1 MRFLR
6 EVPLRAIMCLVTALT
21 LVGTAS
27 ACARDGGT
35 MAATHSEGQG
45 DMSGNTARP
54 GWVAIKEEFDTAMA
68 ADTIPA
74 LELFLA
80 RHPDSPWSQ
89 EARARLARLKGG

>member
-6 EVPLRAIMCLVTALT
+6 GVPPRAIMGLVTALS
-21 LVGTAS
+21 LAGTAS
-27 ACARDGGT
+27 ACTSGGGT
-35 MAATHSEGQG
+35 VAATHSEGQG

-54 GWVAIKEEFDTAMA
+54 GWVAIKEEFDAAMA
-68 ADTIPA
+68 ADTISA

-89 EARARLARLKGG
+89 EARAHLTRLKGG